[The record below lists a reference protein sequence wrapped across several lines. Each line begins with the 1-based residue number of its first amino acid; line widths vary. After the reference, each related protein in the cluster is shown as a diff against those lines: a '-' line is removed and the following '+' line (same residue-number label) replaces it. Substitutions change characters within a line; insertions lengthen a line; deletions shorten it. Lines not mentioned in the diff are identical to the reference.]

1 MAAKNSMPERA
12 IAQTENS
19 DLDIQQENREKLRKK
34 RIRALHDEPVHSA
47 YLHERGEADYACVEL
62 YTRMERNYLPLTGA
76 WLTRAGFKAGIAV
89 KIRVMPDCI
98 VITPQNSREL
108 WGCLEGVSATYTNK
122 LKMMK
127 WLETFPGAL
136 IDTGDLPVNESGKG

>member
-12 IAQTENS
+12 IAQTENA
-19 DLDIQQENREKLRKK
+19 DLEIQQENREKLRKK
-34 RIRALHDEPVHSA
+34 RIRA